1 MTRSSPLPSVQ
12 YDRPRPE
19 SCRGAHLVAR
29 SPSSMPYIHFSSPVF
44 ASSATT
50 ERRVPAVAYSIPLTM
65 SGVPSSLVSGRGP
78 RLSVLNR
85 HATSSLLKLLAL
97 TCSSGEYLLPR
108 RSAVYIG
115 HSPFFVLG
123 IGLPCPESRG
133 VNHATPATSN
143 ATAGTTRNAM
153 RFIRLTPGTQGRTA
167 RRSNLARSGP

>member
-50 ERRVPAVAYSIPLTM
+50 ERRVPAVAYTIPLTM
-65 SGVPSSLVSGRGP
+65 IGVPSSLFSGRGP

-97 TCSSGEYLLPR
+97 IWSSGEYLLPR

-115 HSPFFVLG
+115 HSPFLVLG
-123 IGLPCPESRG
+123 IGLAWPDSRG
-133 VNHATPATSN
+133 AISVATTAISTSTG
-143 ATAGTTRNAM
+143 ATRNSLPVM
-153 RFIRLTPGTQGRTA
+153 NDSLTK
-167 RRSNLARSGP
+167 